1 MLCRAS
7 RYSADY
13 MGEVLGHRVVLS
25 APQQICASIEEL
37 VLDGTLRAGDRLPRI
52 DLMAERFGVSAP
64 TAHRALH
71 TLREAGILTAT
82 LGRNGGYRVTAAA
95 LDAIDAGRGGGR
107 AAGVGGPAPVPTDL
121 EYAQLLEVRQVQDV
135 LAARAAAS
143 HRTTEDLGALEAV
156 LPSALPADPEEAFA
170 IDLRFHRALAQCT
183 HNPLIVGFTGATALA
198 LRRFPRSRD
207 LAPTDIVA
215 ELDGVARAIRRHDG
229 NAAATAMGRHLRR
242 SVDFFDRG
250 ALASADA

>member
-1 MLCRAS
+1 
-7 RYSADY
+7 

-52 DLMAERFGVSAP
+52 DHMAERFGVSAP

-82 LGRNGGYRVTAAA
+82 RGRNGGYRVTPAA
-95 LDAIDAGRGGGR
+95 LDAIDARRG
-107 AAGVGGPAPVPTDL
+107 APAGALCAGSAIVPETL
-121 EYAQLLEVRQVQDV
+121 GYAQLLEVRQVQDV

-143 HRTTEDLGALEAV
+143 HRTEADLGALEAV
-156 LPSALPADPEEAFA
+156 LAPGLPTDPEEAFA
-170 IDLRFHRALAQCT
+170 LDLRFHRALAQCT
-183 HNPLIVGFTGATALA
+183 HNPLIVGFTGATAVA

-215 ELDGVARAIRRHDG
+215 GLDGVAHAIRGRDG
-229 NAAATAMGRHLRR
+229 NAAARAMRRHLRR
-242 SVDFFDRG
+242 SVDFFDR
-250 ALASADA
+250 ATLAPADA